1 MPSNPCEDDILDFGD
16 SDSDLEVEAFGED
29 WMLDDESDAADDEVV
44 TPTAAEIQSLLSQLA
59 EPSVVEPT
67 AAEPAVVE
75 PAVVDSSRHDHAPAS
90 LPHVASPGRDT
101 LAIADLDD
109 ELREAFLDDAGGCVG
124 SMESSLLRL
133 ESDPAD
139 SDAIIQICRELHTL
153 KGASASVGLTALA
166 DQLHELENTLT
177 EDKESDRAPNVGALL
192 ASVDSIRDQI
202 AVPQCE
208 VSSESITTGLE
219 AQHVPAP
226 ATFVSEVDGDESVRV
241 KATQLNRLMDML
253 AQLVMLRNRR
263 ANELSEL
270 QEIYHELIGSVSKMR
285 TISNEFDSAQAFGS
299 SLQISEVANDVLEIA
314 QQVRSCSR
322 PISQGNEA
330 VSQFIREFREEL
342 VELRRAPIAGLF
354 QRLQRVVRDAAKADG
369 KDVRLELIGADTG
382 IERSLQQRLY
392 EPLLHIVRNSVCH
405 GIEQPAKRKQ
415 SGKNE
420 CGTISLTA
428 TSGPDLLVI
437 DIRDD
442 GGGLDYEAIRRRGIE
457 SGLLDR
463 NQTATK
469 SELAQLIFK
478 AGFSTRQSTDQLAGR
493 GVGMDVVASTLQ
505 RMRGWLEVDS
515 EAGRGTHIRISCPLP
530 SVIQHAMVFR
540 AANQLFALP
549 MQSIQ
554 ATGGTKSVG
563 TTIAL
568 SELLGKRDRDASSP
582 EQRITLAGTN
592 QVGRVAERIT
602 LLVDEIVGPE
612 ELVLRP
618 MPALLKGHPYCSG
631 ATLSGMGSTVLFLD
645 SRRLLE
651 TCSDLISANDWL
663 TTSDSSDQAGA
674 PIATV
679 PRVLVVDD
687 SISARKRVVRS
698 LQRYPVEIVEAND
711 GKQALEALKH
721 ATFAAVF
728 SDMEMPHVSGMELL
742 ADVNANKDSHTPPV
756 VIISSRSE
764 IEFTG
769 RAKELGANNYLIKP
783 LTDQA
788 LDQALVGIPSLQS
801 FAPQQQVDSSTLETT
816 NER

>member
-1 MPSNPCEDDILDFGD
+1 MSANQWEDDVLGFG
-16 SDSDLEVEAFGED
+16 DSDLEVEAFSED
-29 WMLDDESDAADDEVV
+29 WTLDDDSDAADDDVV
-44 TPTAAEIQSLLSQLA
+44 SPTAAEIQSLLSQLA
-59 EPSVVEPT
+59 EPKTDESAVAELVAVGQNAHEP
-67 AAEPAVVE
+67 
-75 PAVVDSSRHDHAPAS
+75 SSRAQPAPKE
-90 LPHVASPGRDT
+90 ASPSADA

-109 ELREAFLDDAGGCVG
+109 ELREAFLDDAGGCIG
-124 SMESSLLRL
+124 SMETSLLRL

-139 SDAIIQICRELHTL
+139 ADALNQICRELHTL

-166 DQLHELENTLT
+166 AQLHELEDTLT
-177 EDKESDRAPNVGALL
+177 DDQQSDRAPNISSLL

-202 AVPQCE
+202 AIPDCE
-208 VSSESITTGLE
+208 PANVLESADSPTEQI
-219 AQHVPAP
+219 VAP
-226 ATFVSEVDGDESVRV
+226 ATFVDEVDSDESVRV
-241 KATQLNRLMDML
+241 KASQLNRLMDML

-263 ANELSEL
+263 ANEVSEL

-285 TISNEFDSAQAFGS
+285 MISNDSDSDPASAVGS
-299 SLQISEVANDVLEIA
+299 SLQASEVANDVLEIA
-314 QQVRSCSR
+314 QQVRSCSQ

-369 KDVRLELIGADTG
+369 KEVRLELVGADTG

-405 GIEQPAKRKQ
+405 GIEQPDERTRT
-415 SGKNE
+415 GKTT
-420 CGTISLTA
+420 CGTISITA

-437 DIRDD
+437 EIQDD
-442 GGGLDYEAIRRRGIE
+442 GGGLDYEAIRRRGID

-463 NQTATK
+463 NQSVTNE
-469 SELAQLIFK
+469 ELAQLIFK

-493 GVGMDVVASTLQ
+493 GVGMDVVASTLK

-515 EAGRGTHIRISCPLP
+515 EAGRGTSIRISCPLP

-554 ATGGTKSVG
+554 ATGDTRSVG
-563 TTIAL
+563 ASIVL
-568 SELLGKRDRDASSP
+568 SQLLGEVNCDASGSD
-582 EQRITLAGTN
+582 QRITLVGAK
-592 QVGRVAERIT
+592 QVGGETERIT

-618 MPALLKGHPYCSG
+618 LPGLLKGHPYLSG

-645 SRRLLE
+645 SRRLIE
-651 TCSDLISANDWL
+651 TRRNAVPATEWLMNLGANDNAEA
-663 TTSDSSDQAGA
+663 SDSD
-674 PIATV
+674 V

-698 LQRYPVEIVEAND
+698 LRRYPFQIIEAND

-721 ATFAAVF
+721 ETFAAVF

-742 ADVNANKDSHTPPV
+742 ADVNANKNSNTPPV

-783 LTDQA
+783 LSDQA
-788 LDQALVGIPSLQS
+788 LDQALAGIPSLQH
-801 FAPQQQVDSSTLETT
+801 FAPHQQVDRSALENT